1 MKQITPQEEIDKYLK
16 SSVEELI
23 NETIYKLSYIG
34 ENVVNTARLSGE
46 YLDQTGNLSSIGYI
60 ISVDGEIIRQGEFNV
75 VKDGENGTKSGEALA
90 QALAKTSK
98 GITLIVVAGMHYA
111 IYVSAKGLDVLDS
124 AEIELENNYKNNSKM
139 AKTSKEILQDVRRLL
154 LGSRL
159 QQNLSGNIF
168 SVVKTDQKIARLR
181 MS

>member
-46 YLDQTGNLSSIGYI
+46 YLDQTGNLRSSIGYI

-124 AEIELENNYKNNSKM
+124 AEIELEKQLQEQFKN
-139 AKTSKEILQDVRRLL
+139 
-154 LGSRL
+154 G
-159 QQNLSGNIF
+159 
-168 SVVKTDQKIARLR
+168 
-181 MS
+181 

>member
-34 ENVVNTARLSGE
+34 ERVVNTARLSGE
-46 YLDQTGNLSSIGYI
+46 YLDQTGNLRSSIGYI

-75 VKDGENGTKSGEALA
+75 VKDGKDGTKSGEALA

-124 AEIELENNYKNNSKM
+124 AEIELGKQLQEQFKN
-139 AKTSKEILQDVRRLL
+139 
-154 LGSRL
+154 G
-159 QQNLSGNIF
+159 
-168 SVVKTDQKIARLR
+168 
-181 MS
+181 

>member
-46 YLDQTGNLSSIGYI
+46 YLDQTGNLRSSIGYI
-60 ISVDGEIIRQGEFNV
+60 ISIDGEIIRQGEFNV

-124 AEIELENNYKNNSKM
+124 AEIELGKQLQEQFKN
-139 AKTSKEILQDVRRLL
+139 
-154 LGSRL
+154 G
-159 QQNLSGNIF
+159 
-168 SVVKTDQKIARLR
+168 
-181 MS
+181 

>member
-46 YLDQTGNLSSIGYI
+46 YLDQTGNLRSSIGYI
-60 ISVDGEIIRQGEFNV
+60 ISIDGEIIRQGEFNV
-75 VKDGENGTKSGEALA
+75 VKDGKDGTKSGEALA
-90 QALAKTSK
+90 QDLAKTSK

-124 AEIELENNYKNNSKM
+124 AEIELEKQLQEQFKN
-139 AKTSKEILQDVRRLL
+139 
-154 LGSRL
+154 G
-159 QQNLSGNIF
+159 
-168 SVVKTDQKIARLR
+168 
-181 MS
+181 

>member
-1 MKQITPQEEIDKYLK
+1 MKQITPQEDIDKYLK

-46 YLDQTGNLSSIGYI
+46 YLDQTGNLRSSIGYI
-60 ISVDGEIIRQGEFNV
+60 ISIDGEIIRQGEFNV
-75 VKDGENGTKSGEALA
+75 VKNGKDGTKSGEALA

-124 AEIELENNYKNNSKM
+124 AEIELEKQLQEQFKN
-139 AKTSKEILQDVRRLL
+139 
-154 LGSRL
+154 G
-159 QQNLSGNIF
+159 
-168 SVVKTDQKIARLR
+168 
-181 MS
+181 

>member
-46 YLDQTGNLSSIGYI
+46 YLDQTGNLRSSIGYI

-111 IYVSAKGLDVLDS
+111 VYVSAKGLDVLDS
-124 AEIELENNYKNNSKM
+124 AEIELEKQLQEQFKN
-139 AKTSKEILQDVRRLL
+139 
-154 LGSRL
+154 G
-159 QQNLSGNIF
+159 
-168 SVVKTDQKIARLR
+168 
-181 MS
+181 

>member
-1 MKQITPQEEIDKYLK
+1 MKKITPQEDIDKYLK
-16 SSVEELI
+16 SRVEELI

-34 ENVVNTARLSGE
+34 ERVVNTARLSGE
-46 YLDQTGNLSSIGYI
+46 YLDQTGNLRSSIGYI

-75 VKDGENGTKSGEALA
+75 VKDGKDGTKSGEALA

-124 AEIELENNYKNNSKM
+124 AEIELGKQLQEQFKN
-139 AKTSKEILQDVRRLL
+139 
-154 LGSRL
+154 G
-159 QQNLSGNIF
+159 
-168 SVVKTDQKIARLR
+168 
-181 MS
+181 

>member
-1 MKQITPQEEIDKYLK
+1 MKIITPKEEIDKYLK

-46 YLDQTGNLSSIGYI
+46 YLDQTGNLRSSIGYI
-60 ISVDGEIIRQGEFNV
+60 ISIDGEIIRRGEFNV
-75 VKDGENGTKSGEALA
+75 VKDGKDGTKSGEALA

-111 IYVSAKGLDVLDS
+111 VYVSAKGLDVLDS
-124 AEIELENNYKNNSKM
+124 AEIELEKQLQEQFKN
-139 AKTSKEILQDVRRLL
+139 
-154 LGSRL
+154 G
-159 QQNLSGNIF
+159 
-168 SVVKTDQKIARLR
+168 
-181 MS
+181 

>member
-1 MKQITPQEEIDKYLK
+1 MKIITPKEEIDKYLK

-46 YLDQTGNLSSIGYI
+46 YLDQTGNLRSSIGYI
-60 ISVDGEIIRQGEFNV
+60 ISIDGEIIRQGEFNV
-75 VKDGENGTKSGEALA
+75 VKDGKDGTKRGEALA

-111 IYVSAKGLDVLDS
+111 VYVSAKGLDVLDS
-124 AEIELENNYKNNSKM
+124 AEIELEKQLQEQFKN
-139 AKTSKEILQDVRRLL
+139 
-154 LGSRL
+154 G
-159 QQNLSGNIF
+159 
-168 SVVKTDQKIARLR
+168 
-181 MS
+181 

>member
-34 ENVVNTARLSGE
+34 EHVVNTARLSGR
-46 YLDQTGNLSSIGYI
+46 YKNQTNNLRSSIGYI
-60 ISVDGEIIRQGEFNV
+60 ISVDGEIIRQGEFDV
-75 VKDGENGTKSGEALA
+75 VKDGYDGAKSGEALA

-111 IYVSAKGLDVLDS
+111 VYVSAKGLDVLDS
-124 AEIELENNYKNNSKM
+124 AEIELEKQLQEQFKN
-139 AKTSKEILQDVRRLL
+139 
-154 LGSRL
+154 G
-159 QQNLSGNIF
+159 
-168 SVVKTDQKIARLR
+168 
-181 MS
+181 

>member
-34 ENVVNTARLSGE
+34 EHVVNTARLSGE
-46 YLDQTGNLSSIGYI
+46 YLDQTGNLRSSIGYI
-60 ISVDGEIIRQGEFNV
+60 ISIDGEIIRQGEFNV

-124 AEIELENNYKNNSKM
+124 AEIELGKQLQEQFKN
-139 AKTSKEILQDVRRLL
+139 
-154 LGSRL
+154 G
-159 QQNLSGNIF
+159 
-168 SVVKTDQKIARLR
+168 
-181 MS
+181 

>member
-1 MKQITPQEEIDKYLK
+1 MKQITPKEEIDKYLK

-46 YLDQTGNLSSIGYI
+46 YLDQTGNLRSSIGYI
-60 ISVDGEIIRQGEFNV
+60 ISIDGEIIRQGEFNV
-75 VKDGENGTKSGEALA
+75 VKDGKDGTKSGEALA

-124 AEIELENNYKNNSKM
+124 AEIELEKQLQEQFKN
-139 AKTSKEILQDVRRLL
+139 
-154 LGSRL
+154 G
-159 QQNLSGNIF
+159 
-168 SVVKTDQKIARLR
+168 
-181 MS
+181 